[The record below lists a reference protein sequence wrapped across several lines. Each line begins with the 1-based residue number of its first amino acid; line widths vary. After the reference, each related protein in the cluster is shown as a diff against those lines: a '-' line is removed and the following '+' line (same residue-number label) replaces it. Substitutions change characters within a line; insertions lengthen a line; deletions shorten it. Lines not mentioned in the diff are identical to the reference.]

1 MARVSDATKKPD
13 EINSG
18 SRSLSQFVS
27 QSQQKKK
34 AAKGTVVVQIF
45 KERLR
50 LVWSYAGKRY
60 FLYLGLPDSKT
71 NRIVADQKARQIEG
85 DMATGNFDPTLK
97 KYKFEAVS
105 RRSQISAVAL
115 FEQFTES
122 KAKYLAT
129 PTLAKYAAIV
139 GYFKQCFGDN
149 PASAIAE
156 VDAEAFTDW
165 LLTQIEPI
173 TAKDRL
179 ALIKACWRWGI
190 EQDLVESNPW
200 KEISKRIKPA
210 PKQPPKPFSREEMG
224 AIVHAFRSDRYYH
237 HYADYVEFL
246 FGTGCRTG
254 EAIGLKWKHVSND
267 CSTVWIGESLSRK
280 VCIKRK

>member
-1 MARVSDATKKPD
+1 MARVSDATKKPH
-13 EINSG
+13 EINPG

-97 KYKFEAVS
+97 KYKSEAVS
-105 RRSQISAVAL
+105 KRSQISAVAL

-122 KAKYLAT
+122 KAKYLAA
-129 PTLAKYAAIV
+129 PTL
-139 GYFKQCFGDN
+139 
-149 PASAIAE
+149 
-156 VDAEAFTDW
+156 
-165 LLTQIEPI
+165 
-173 TAKDRL
+173 
-179 ALIKACWRWGI
+179 
-190 EQDLVESNPW
+190 
-200 KEISKRIKPA
+200 
-210 PKQPPKPFSREEMG
+210 
-224 AIVHAFRSDRYYH
+224 
-237 HYADYVEFL
+237 
-246 FGTGCRTG
+246 GCV
-254 EAIGLKWKHVSND
+254 IN
-267 CSTVWIGESLSRK
+267 
-280 VCIKRK
+280 